1 MWEDWSSEN
10 SYVNP
15 LGRFEDGSEHR
26 WTPEGLPV
34 VQKTLTYGELLSD
47 IRDGKVRELVRWD
60 SLESHTGGPDMRC
73 LVVYMDKSVA
83 RAKAPSDLHLLN
95 EAMRQHNVKR
105 VHVMMDPTRV
115 QQANRVKKVTAVAA
129 DDAGPTEPQGILS
142 KLQTSATQVVSIVAT
157 ALTGTVLIGVVG
169 WLKYQETTRGDFG
182 DRMKIRIMEQVRLCF
197 DILCAFPH
205 LSRTDP
211 TGTAP
216 SNAPCPIAAD
226 LDEDFTLWS

>member
-73 LVVYMDKSVA
+73 LVVYMNKSVA
-83 RAKAPSDLHLLN
+83 RATRARRSPACRTLAICAASSGP
-95 EAMRQHNVKR
+95 
-105 VHVMMDPTRV
+105 HVASW
-115 QQANRVKKVTAVAA
+115 Q
-129 DDAGPTEPQGILS
+129 
-142 KLQTSATQVVSIVAT
+142 
-157 ALTGTVLIGVVG
+157 
-169 WLKYQETTRGDFG
+169 
-182 DRMKIRIMEQVRLCF
+182 
-197 DILCAFPH
+197 
-205 LSRTDP
+205 
-211 TGTAP
+211 
-216 SNAPCPIAAD
+216 
-226 LDEDFTLWS
+226 